1 MGVHMVVEVV
11 GNHCLKN
18 NRDNIQYQ
26 QIKTK
31 LVELE
36 EV

>member
-1 MGVHMVVEVV
+1 MGVHMAVEVV

-18 NRDNIQYQ
+18 NHDNIEHQ
-26 QIKTK
+26 QIKIK
-31 LVELE
+31 LIELG